1 MSEIFKRKIIKDNY
15 INKKIYFI
23 IIIFGLFSIEKSL
36 KYTEK
41 YDFLFNLFLFILQLS
56 NIIL

>member
-1 MSEIFKRKIIKDNY
+1 MSEIFKRKIVKDIH

-56 NIIL
+56 NKVL